1 LVLVEGASKKDP
13 EAQMSGRS
21 DTGKRVVIQ
30 GKRAFSNSSGKEVDI
45 KAGDYVVARVVE
57 AGASTLLATP
67 SEITTARAF
76 YDAHSGAA
84 WF

>member
-1 LVLVEGASKKDP
+1 
-13 EAQMSGRS
+13 
-21 DTGKRVVIQ
+21 
-30 GKRAFSNSSGKEVDI
+30 VDI